1 MNEIFENL
9 YEMTAFSN
17 IIAEPQFLIMYAIAF
32 VLLYLGIKKQ
42 YEPLLLV
49 PIAFGVLLA
58 NFPGGDMGVIQADEN
73 GMVMINGVMKNIWEM
88 PLHDIAHELGL
99 MNFIYYMLIK
109 TGFLPP
115 IIFMGVGALTDFG
128 PMLRNLRLSIF
139 GAAAQLGIFT
149 VLLVSILMGFTP
161 KEAASLGIIGG
172 ADGPTAIF
180 TTIKLAP
187 HLLGPIAI
195 AAYSYMALV
204 PVIIPLVVKLLCSKK
219 ELSINMKEQEK
230 KYPSKTEIKNLRVL
244 KIIFPIVVTTVVA
257 LFVPSAVPLIGM
269 LMFGNLVKEI
279 GSNTFRLFDAASNS
293 IMNAATIFLGLSVGA
308 TMTTEA
314 FLNWTTIG
322 IVIGGFLAFALS
334 ITGGIL
340 FVKLVNLFSKKK
352 INPLIGATGLSA
364 VPMASRA
371 ANEDLFIMSISM
383 QNHGG
388 YTEKYDNFDEKVRLL
403 GLNYPDVNQYLSLV
417 HESDSALEY
426 LISYFQNVDDPV
438 EIVFFGDH
446 QPSLSSSFY
455 PNLNGKGLSGLTED
469 ELEDLYTIPFFIW
482 TNYESTEVELPVTS
496 INYLST
502 LALERAGIEL
512 PAYNQF
518 LADMMETIPAINSRG
533 YYSKSA
539 GGFLHIEEATGEE
552 ADWIRNYNILQ
563 YNNMFDKKEKS
574 EVFFPYLK

>member
-1 MNEIFENL
+1 MEDIFERL
-9 YEMTAFSN
+9 YDMTAFSN

-32 VLLYLGIKKQ
+32 ILLYLGIKKK
-42 YEPLLLV
+42 YEPLLLI

-58 NFPGGDMGVIQADEN
+58 NFPGGEMGVVQADEN
-73 GMVMINGVMKNIWEM
+73 GMVMVNGALKNIWEM
-88 PLHDIAHELGL
+88 PLHEIAHDLGL

-149 VLLVSILMGFTP
+149 VLLVAILMGFTP

-204 PVIIPLVVKLLCSKK
+204 PVIIPLVVKIWCTKK

-230 KYPSKTEIKNLRVL
+230 KYPSSVEIKNLRVL
-244 KIIFPIVVTTVVA
+244 KIVVTTVVA

-269 LMFGNLVKEI
+269 LMFGNLIKEI
-279 GSNTFRLFDAASNS
+279 GSDTSRLFDAASNS

-334 ITGGIL
+334 ISGGIL
-340 FVKLVNLFSKKK
+340 FVKLMNLFTKKK

-364 VPMASRA
+364 VPMASRV
-371 ANEDLFIMSISM
+371 ANEIAL
-383 QNHGG
+383 
-388 YTEKYDNFDEKVRLL
+388 KYDSKNHVL
-403 GLNYPDVNQYLSLV
+403 QYCMASNISGV
-417 HESDSALEY
+417 IGSAVAAGV
-426 LISYFQNVDDPV
+426 LIS
-438 EIVFFGDH
+438 
-446 QPSLSSSFY
+446 
-455 PNLNGKGLSGLTED
+455 
-469 ELEDLYTIPFFIW
+469 
-482 TNYESTEVELPVTS
+482 
-496 INYLST
+496 
-502 LALERAGIEL
+502 
-512 PAYNQF
+512 F
-518 LADMMETIPAINSRG
+518 L
-533 YYSKSA
+533 
-539 GGFLHIEEATGEE
+539 
-552 ADWIRNYNILQ
+552 Q
-563 YNNMFDKKEKS
+563 
-574 EVFFPYLK
+574 